1 MVTITMVHAPKRCP
15 KCERTEEICRQV
27 AAEFPGQVRVELL
40 GAQQASARYGVVLTP
55 TVIVDD
61 MLVSSGAIPR
71 KAKIREA
78 VAQRIEACALQ
89 AAQLPHSSAFA
100 HGKALVEGDLVYV
113 CADEFVLDEKD
124 CQPMLLFWH
133 IEEGQDVE
141 KGQELAEVES
151 AKAVFVIE
159 SPVAGTI
166 QEILVHE
173 GETVHSQQ
181 RLASIKPRSPVAE
194 L

>member
-1 MVTITMVHAPKRCP
+1 
-15 KCERTEEICRQV
+15 
-27 AAEFPGQVRVELL
+27 
-40 GAQQASARYGVVLTP
+40 
-55 TVIVDD
+55 
-61 MLVSSGAIPR
+61 
-71 KAKIREA
+71 
-78 VAQRIEACALQ
+78 
-89 AAQLPHSSAFA
+89 
-100 HGKALVEGDLVYV
+100 
-113 CADEFVLDEKD
+113 
-124 CQPMLLFWH
+124 
-133 IEEGQDVE
+133 VE

>member
-78 VAQRIEACALQ
+78 VAQRIEACERTASRCCCFGTLRKAKMWKKARSWQ
-89 AAQLPHSSAFA
+89 RSS
-100 HGKALVEGDLVYV
+100 
-113 CADEFVLDEKD
+113 
-124 CQPMLLFWH
+124 QP
-133 IEEGQDVE
+133 
-141 KGQELAEVES
+141 
-151 AKAVFVIE
+151 
-159 SPVAGTI
+159 
-166 QEILVHE
+166 
-173 GETVHSQQ
+173 
-181 RLASIKPRSPVAE
+181 RRSSS
-194 L
+194 